1 MPSRSCAF
9 CSGASETQALDRG
22 FTACRKCCKEK
33 LIPFLRSALGQDELA
48 RQLNALGANSGGRP
62 MIPMSLTGGAMT
74 ADEQALVDRAHQIR
88 DRVRRTHR
96 QMTPVELGLSLR
108 ATAVETRVS
117 TVAALQREQRRQS
130 PALTAKEAAEA
141 MVKRLG
147 MGGPAAV
154 KV

>member
-62 MIPMSLTGGAMT
+62 MILSARTGGWRSSP
-74 ADEQALVDRAHQIR
+74 DDRA
-88 DRVRRTHR
+88 RRGGCR
-96 QMTPVELGLSLR
+96 R
-108 ATAVETRVS
+108 AGA
-117 TVAALQREQRRQS
+117 S
-130 PALTAKEAAEA
+130 P
-141 MVKRLG
+141 
-147 MGGPAAV
+147 
-154 KV
+154 